1 VSGVRSQLNTKNKS
15 LRGVHDVGCA
25 GGTRR
30 ASLGTMTRCRARFD
44 RRFSQGLGAAIILV
58 GCVVGA
64 PSQQIR
70 FRLADRSVIEAHLKS
85 FSTKNSER
93 EALIRKWFSESGCK
107 DSNLSEQPLKRKLP
121 PNVICILPGE
131 TEEVI
136 VVGAHTDHVDDFGA
150 GVVDNWTGASLLP
163 SLLYSLSEQPRRHT
177 FIFVGFTAEEKGL
190 VGSAYYADHLTP
202 EQRTRIEAMVNM
214 DSLGLGPTEVW
225 ATHADKT
232 LLDALASVAA
242 ASKLPVSAM
251 NVDNLGTADS
261 ESFARY
267 HIPRITLHSVT
278 PETWPVLHSP
288 RDQLNA
294 IKMSDYYDSYR
305 LIAQYLAYLD
315 DVLPKPVLRDPARK
329 EERRGGAPCPRE
341 KTKWPPNG

>member
-1 VSGVRSQLNTKNKS
+1 MR
-15 LRGVHDVGCA
+15 
-25 GGTRR
+25 GGTWH
-30 ASLGTMTRCRARFD
+30 ASLGIMTRWGVIGGGQRLRWA
-44 RRFSQGLGAAIILV
+44 LAALITCAA
-58 GCVVGA
+58 CVVCA
-64 PSQQIR
+64 SAQAR
-70 FRLADRSVIEAHLKS
+70 FRLVERSVIEGHLKS

-93 EALIRKWFSESGCK
+93 EALIRKWFGESGCR
-107 DSNLSEQPLKRKLP
+107 DSNLSEQPLERKVP

-163 SLLYSLSEQPRRHT
+163 SLLYSLSGQPRRHT

-190 VGSAYYADHLTP
+190 VGSGYYADHLTP

-278 PETWPVLHSP
+278 GETWSILHSS
-288 RDQLNA
+288 RDQLDA
-294 IKMSDYYDSYR
+294 VKMKDYYDSYH
-305 LIAQYLAYLD
+305 LIAEYLAYLD
-315 DVLPKPVLRDPARK
+315 GVLGKPAMRTDKTAR
-329 EERRGGAPCPRE
+329 
-341 KTKWPPNG
+341 